1 MQNLEEIRQ
10 SVSLT
15 TLAEAAGAEFDNR
28 MRSVCPLPGHK
39 GDRSSRA
46 FSVYDNGRRWKC
58 HSSCPPDASGGDV
71 ISFYMAWKQVDFK
84 TAIQE
89 LGSEP
94 PERARL
100 APVPVSMPAAAPQPP
115 VQVWRERAGQFITW
129 AQGNLDKHPGALA
142 YLEKERGLSPETISA
157 FRLGYNP
164 TNLYDDP
171 VRWGLDGKKIWLP
184 RGIVIPGFWQ
194 KEASYIKIRRP
205 LAGDALGNYIGAW
218 TNQDGLADVKF
229 GGPRGGVSCLFR
241 LELIGHLPVLFL
253 VEGEWD
259 AMLVWEYAPDL
270 CDAATLGG
278 AGAKLDLLDLS
289 LLTRYA
295 AIIAVYDDDAAG
307 DKGRAYLAELQK
319 KIPRIQV
326 VPPPAHDLTDFWKSG
341 SDPSLDSPVPAV
353 PAQAGQALRRW
364 IAGWVTRSLALAMTP
379 ASPLA
384 WQKVALLASAGQL
397 SVLQEGLSEYISCE
411 HMIG

>member
-1 MQNLEEIRQ
+1 MTDLETIRQ
-10 SVSLT
+10 RVSLT
-15 TLAEAAGAEFDNR
+15 ALAEAAGAEFDNR
-28 MRSVCPLPGHK
+28 LRSVCPLPGHQ

-46 FSVYDNGRRWKC
+46 FSIYDKGRRWKC

-71 ISFYMAWKQVDFK
+71 IAFTWPGRMS
-84 TAIQE
+84 I
-89 LGSEP
+89 SRP
-94 PERARL
+94 PSRNWAGTPRNAPRPRL
-100 APVPVSMPAAAPQPP
+100 LPFRRVVHAPAA
-115 VQVWRERAGQFITW
+115 RASLARTRRAVHHLGQ
-129 AQGNLDKHPGALA
+129 ANLEQHPGALA
-142 YLEKERGLSPETISA
+142 YLENERGLSPETIRA

-164 TNLYDDP
+164 ENLYDAP
-171 VRWGLDGKKIWLP
+171 TRWGLDGKKIWLP

-194 KEASYIKIRRP
+194 KQPSYVKIRRP
-205 LAGDALGNYIGAW
+205 LAGDVLGEYIGAW
-218 TNQDGLADVKF
+218 TQKDGLADVKF

-241 LELIGHLPVLFL
+241 LELRGHLPVLFL

-307 DKGRAYLAELQK
+307 DPGCPKGRAGTWPNCRRRL
-319 KIPRIQV
+319 PRIRV

-341 SDPSLDSPVPAV
+341 GELARL
-353 PAQAGQALRRW
+353 AGR
-364 IAGWVTRSLALAMTP
+364 I
-379 ASPLA
+379 
-384 WQKVALLASAGQL
+384 
-397 SVLQEGLSEYISCE
+397 ISQQVS
-411 HMIG
+411 

>member
-1 MQNLEEIRQ
+1 LKGTTVQNLEEIRQ
-10 SVSLT
+10 RVSLT
-15 TLAEAAGAEFDNR
+15 ALAESAGAEFDSR
-28 MRSVCPLPGHK
+28 MRSICPLPGHK

-58 HSSCPPDASGGDV
+58 HSSCPSDASSGDV
-71 ISFYMAWKQVDFK
+71 IAFYMAWKEVDFK
-84 TAIQE
+84 TAIQK
-89 LGSEP
+89 LGGEA
-94 PERARL
+94 PERATPAP
-100 APVPVSMPAAAPQPP
+100 APVSPSLYTPQPP
-115 VQVWRERAGQFITW
+115 AQSWRERAGQFIAW
-129 AQGNLDKHPGALA
+129 AEANLDKHPGALA
-142 YLEKERGLSPETISA
+142 YLENERGLSPETIRA

-164 TNLYDDP
+164 DNLYDDP
-171 VRWGLDGKKIWLP
+171 ARWGLDGKKIWLP

-194 KEASYIKIRRP
+194 KEPSYIKIRRP
-205 LAGDALGNYIGAW
+205 LVGDTLGDYIGAW
-218 TNQDGLADVKF
+218 TAQDGLADVKF

-241 LELIGHLPVLFL
+241 LELLGHLPVLFL

-341 SDPSLDSPVPAV
+341 GALRAWLAGQVADALQPAV
-353 PAQAGQALRRW
+353 TTVCPQDWKKVVALARTESR
-364 IAGWVTRSLALAMTP
+364 ASTSLAI
-379 ASPLA
+379 
-384 WQKVALLASAGQL
+384 W
-397 SVLQEGLSEYISCE
+397 
-411 HMIG
+411 

>member
-1 MQNLEEIRQ
+1 MTNLETIRQ
-10 SVSLT
+10 RVSLT
-15 TLAEAAGAEFDNR
+15 ALAEAAGAEFDNR
-28 MRSVCPLPGHK
+28 LRSVCPLPGHQ

-71 ISFYMAWKQVDFK
+71 IAFYMAWKDVDFK
-84 TAIQE
+84 TAIQD
-89 LGSEP
+89 LSGDA
-94 PERARL
+94 PERATPAP
-100 APVPVSMPAAAPQPP
+100 APVSPSLYTPQPP
-115 VQVWRERAGQFITW
+115 AQSWRARAGQFIAW
-129 AQGNLDKHPGALA
+129 AEANLDKHPGALA
-142 YLEKERGLSPETISA
+142 YLENERGLSPETIRA

-164 TNLYDDP
+164 ENLYDDP
-171 VRWGLDGKKIWLP
+171 IRWGLDGKKIWLP

-194 KEASYIKIRRP
+194 KEPSYVKIRRP
-205 LAGDALGNYIGAW
+205 LAGDVLGEYIGTW
-218 TNQDGLADVKF
+218 TPKDGLADVKF

-241 LELIGHLPVLFL
+241 LELLGHLPVLFL

-278 AGAKLDLLDLS
+278 AGSKLDLLDLS

-319 KIPRIQV
+319 RTPRLKTIM
-326 VPPPAHDLTDFWKSG
+326 PLAHDLTDYWKSG
-341 SDPSLDSPVPAV
+341 GD
-353 PAQAGQALRRW
+353 LRKW
-364 IAGWVTRSLALAMTP
+364 IAGLV
-379 ASPLA
+379 
-384 WQKVALLASAGQL
+384 AGQQFPAHAPADWHKI
-397 SVLQEGLSEYISCE
+397 QEFARKE
-411 HMIG
+411 MIGWQ